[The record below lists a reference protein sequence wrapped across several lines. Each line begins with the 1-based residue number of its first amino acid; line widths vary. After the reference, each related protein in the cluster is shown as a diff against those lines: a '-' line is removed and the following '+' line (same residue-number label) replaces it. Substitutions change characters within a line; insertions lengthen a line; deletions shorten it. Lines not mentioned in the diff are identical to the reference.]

1 MLASLMSSSLSSDP
15 FGAGANPLD
24 RIELLAGDRDWAFN
38 RAGEDAIAIHKRGAW
53 MDYAIE
59 FSWVEHF
66 EALHVSSRYEM
77 RVPENR
83 INETMRLLSLVNEQM
98 LFGHFDLWLQ
108 DGTVVFR
115 IAMPL
120 TGGVEPGAE
129 QIEFLVN
136 TVLVSCER
144 YYQALQH
151 VAWAGQG
158 AKEALANVLFDTVGE
173 A

>member
-1 MLASLMSSSLSSDP
+1 MSFALPSET
-15 FGAGANPLD
+15 FGVAANPLD
-24 RIELLAGDRDWAFN
+24 RVETLADDRDWAFD
-38 RAGEDAIAIHKRGAW
+38 RAGEDAIAIHQRGAW

-83 INETMRLLSLVNEQM
+83 NDETMRLLALINEQI

-108 DGTVVFR
+108 DGTIVFR
-115 IAMPL
+115 LAMPL
-120 TGGVEPGAE
+120 AGGVEPGAE
-129 QIEFLVN
+129 QIEFIVN
-136 TVLVSCER
+136 TVLASCER

-151 VAWAGQG
+151 VAWAGQS
-158 AKEALANVLFDTVGE
+158 AREALANVLFDTVGE